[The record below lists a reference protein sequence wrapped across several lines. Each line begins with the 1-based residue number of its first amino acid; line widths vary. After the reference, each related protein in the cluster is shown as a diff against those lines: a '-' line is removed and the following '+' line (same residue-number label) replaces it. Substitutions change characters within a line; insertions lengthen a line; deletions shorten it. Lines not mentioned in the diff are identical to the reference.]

1 MKKYDVLIVGSGH
14 GGAQT
19 AIGLRKQ
26 GFRGSIG
33 LLDRSRAL
41 PYERPP
47 LSKEYLFGE
56 KTFERILIRP
66 KKFWQDKDIHLLGGS
81 NVSSLDPLAKTIS
94 CGNGQEYAYEQL
106 VWSAG
111 GDAKRLI
118 CDGSD
123 LRGVHTVRSKEDVDA
138 LIDDMKAGTERCT
151 IIGGGYIG
159 LEAAAAF
166 RKLGHEVVLVE
177 ALNRVL
183 SRVTGP
189 EVSRFIKNEHVRREV
204 KMHLKSGVRCIEGD
218 GGLLTGVVLETGEVI
233 QTDIVLVGIGI
244 EPCIDALAKA
254 GAETTNGVVVD
265 EYCQTTLPGVYAIG
279 DCAAHINPFA
289 NGQRIRLESVQN
301 ANDMASVVASVI
313 CGNFEP
319 YHATPWFWSDQ
330 YDLKIQTV
338 GLSAGYDDSV
348 TRGDPSNRSFSIV
361 YLKNG
366 KVVALDCVNSMKDYV
381 QGRRLVETGLVVA
394 RKDLADTS
402 RQLKELL

>member
-1 MKKYDVLIVGSGH
+1 
-14 GGAQT
+14 
-19 AIGLRKQ
+19 
-26 GFRGSIG
+26 
-33 LLDRSRAL
+33 
-41 PYERPP
+41 
-47 LSKEYLFGE
+47 
-56 KTFERILIRP
+56 
-66 KKFWQDKDIHLLGGS
+66 
-81 NVSSLDPLAKTIS
+81 
-94 CGNGQEYAYEQL
+94 
-106 VWSAG
+106 
-111 GDAKRLI
+111 
-118 CDGSD
+118 
-123 LRGVHTVRSKEDVDA
+123 
-138 LIDDMKAGTERCT
+138 
-151 IIGGGYIG
+151 
-159 LEAAAAF
+159 
-166 RKLGHEVVLVE
+166 
-177 ALNRVL
+177 
-183 SRVTGP
+183 
-189 EVSRFIKNEHVRREV
+189 
-204 KMHLKSGVRCIEGD
+204 MHLKSGVRCIEGD

-254 GAETTNGVVVD
+254 GAETANGVVVD

-289 NGQRIRLESVQN
+289 DGQRIRLESVQN

-381 QGRRLVETGLVVA
+381 QGRRLVETGLVAA
-394 RKDLADTS
+394 REDLADTS